1 MAPILSYLVIKEW
14 KRAIMAPSYS
24 VPISVLVVI
33 GEKAFQTIVSHI
45 LVAIKREI
53 PLPNP

>member
-1 MAPILSYLVIKEW
+1 VIKEW

-33 GEKAFQTIVSHI
+33 GEKAFQTMVSQI
-45 LVAIKREI
+45 LVAMKREI
-53 PLPNP
+53 PDPNPYPF